1 MTPYFHV
8 AHIYKRT
15 LPIETLC
22 VLRAVGIQIME
33 HISYEP
39 FHQVNTY
46 TMKYSLWPF
55 MATSRASQ
63 TSKHAKCL
71 INSIVKCIDESDLL
85 GFIWISQFD
94 DYISSRNSQ
103 FCFFYRFKSLETK
116 HFVLNSIFSYIFH
129 YDHVTITTTLSHEMQ
144 TRSPS
149 NWNILAMSMVFVK
162 YKN

>member
-1 MTPYFHV
+1 M
-8 AHIYKRT
+8 
-15 LPIETLC
+15 LC

-71 INSIVKCIDESDLL
+71 INNIVKYIDESDLL

-94 DYISSRNSQ
+94 DYILSRNSQ
-103 FCFFYRFKSLETK
+103 FCFFHRFKSLETK
-116 HFVLNSIFSYIFH
+116 HFALNSIFLYIFH

-144 TRSPS
+144 TRSPTS
-149 NWNILAMSMVFVK
+149 N
-162 YKN
+162 